1 MPSRTNGKDK
11 DDIKTKIF
19 TCIDTLCASKIASD
33 TFETVKKQARNDIT
47 LQIRTEI
54 KWNLAPTQTQGERTI
69 ALKSDLDIYNFM
81 NCHGNAW
88 DQAFFAHLV
97 PNISNFVEFA
107 AHLFQ
112 LYWRQTLVNMH
123 PIIFSKR
130 YYDAY
135 DDQKNYLNNEICKP
149 FGRSPVDNKA
159 FRRLD
164 LLCKFLE
171 HFPPPSAIEILLP

>member
-1 MPSRTNGKDK
+1 M
-11 DDIKTKIF
+11 
-19 TCIDTLCASKIASD
+19 D
-33 TFETVKKQARNDIT
+33 TFETVKKQARNNVT
-47 LQIRTEI
+47 LQISRTEI
-54 KWNLAPTQTQGERTI
+54 EWNSALAQTQGERTI
-69 ALKSDLDIYNFM
+69 ALKSNQDTYNFM
-81 NCHGNAW
+81 NCHRNTW
-88 DQAFFAHLV
+88 DQAFFSHL
-97 PNISNFVEFA
+97 PNISNSVKFA

-112 LYWRQTLVNMH
+112 LYWRQILVNMH
-123 PIIFSKR
+123 PIIFGER

-171 HFPPPSAIEILLP
+171 HFPPPSAIEILPP